1 MTLTERSS
9 RFGDYDIDRRQVS
22 IKDRSGLFSFIG
34 YNTRGSVLIFFLL
47 TTAFNSA
54 HVLVMGTIHKGNA
67 VARFGLPLE
76 V

>member
-47 TTAFNSA
+47 TTA
-54 HVLVMGTIHKGNA
+54 V
-67 VARFGLPLE
+67 
-76 V
+76 